1 MSRARETYFC
11 LRIVEYTSIPLTLCL
26 ALYLLSG
33 YGMISPVPDLV
44 GLTYIASA
52 KIHTLPLL
60 RIATAAL
67 SILHF
72 YGGALLLLNRNVR
85 NERIRKSIKTL
96 VLVIVLIFSLLI
108 ALSEIAVLLD

>member
-26 ALYLLSG
+26 VLYLLSG
-33 YGMISPVPDLV
+33 YGMISPILSLV
-44 GLTYIASA
+44 GLTYATSA

-60 RIATAAL
+60 RIAIAVL

-72 YGGALLLLNRNVR
+72 YGGALLLLNRNIR
-85 NERIRKSIKTL
+85 NERMRKFIKTI
-96 VLVIVLIFSLLI
+96 VLVIALILSLLI
-108 ALSEIAVLLD
+108 ALSEIALLLS